1 MTKQRYES
9 ILLKANKLVSSFMLL
24 CCGLVLVS
32 GIFFVSQDV
41 AVNAESVFCATKNNE
56 TKAFVEYNCNELS
69 AICATAGTSSTVTG
83 YGKTYTYYCN
93 YSQEG
98 LSGTKKGSITTPP
111 ATPDTKEKSEED
123 KANLGGKPSPIG
135 SGAATTAA
143 TGTTPPTPALPK
155 LGLVKDTAKDPCEG
169 RYSGQAKENSE
180 LFDCS
185 KNPLPAFEN
194 GNDTLAKTQPDRL
207 QYINEMC
214 KNVNGSKAY
223 SSPTHNQK
231 WTCKDGKLDGA
242 VSNITNDKIQRS
254 QIDEW
259 QKTAKKNVLVDPP
272 KDGAEFLGRNLG
284 CAINKTTIRLI
295 DLPNIGN
302 FTPIIPINCT
312 TTPDGFA
319 IPISPVVAVQV
330 IVRLFGFI
338 ASFIFYLI
346 NFVLV
351 YNGLMWVYSGFDG
364 KSQATA
370 KRNIADLVWALVL
383 LLGAYVIIST
393 IVGLIGAGSVET
405 DLSTFFNVNTKL

>member
-1 MTKQRYES
+1 MTKQRHES
-9 ILLKANKLVSSFMLL
+9 ILLKASNLVSSFMLL
-24 CCGLVLVS
+24 CYGLVLLS
-32 GIFFVSQDV
+32 GVFFIGQDIV
-41 AVNAESVFCATKNNE
+41 ANAQAYDQCAIMTKESKEF
-56 TKAFVEYNCNELS
+56 
-69 AICATAGTSSTVTG
+69 TG
-83 YGKTYTYYCN
+83 YLCSEVANFCEGKPKSTITGDRVSNYYCN
-93 YSQEG
+93 YTAEG
-98 LSGTKKGSITTPP
+98 LERVKAISTGSSSSNTVTEPTKKDTSNLGKGETTSATGITSTTP
-111 ATPDTKEKSEED
+111 ATGATTPDPK
-123 KANLGGKPSPIG
+123 
-135 SGAATTAA
+135 
-143 TGTTPPTPALPK
+143 LPK

-169 RYSGQAKENSE
+169 VYGGQVKENTE

-185 KNPLPAFEN
+185 KNPKPAFTKDDE
-194 GNDTLAKTQPDRL
+194 LAKTQPDRV
-207 QYINEMC
+207 QYIESMC
-214 KNVNGSKAY
+214 KNVNGTKAY

-231 WTCKDGKLDGA
+231 WTCKDGKLDGEIN
-242 VSNITNDKIQRS
+242 NITNDTIKRS

-259 QKTAKKNVLVDPP
+259 QKTAKKSVLVDPP

-312 TTPDGFA
+312 TTPDGYA

-330 IVRLFGFI
+330 MVRLFGFL

-370 KRNIADLVWALVL
+370 KRNIGDLVWALVL